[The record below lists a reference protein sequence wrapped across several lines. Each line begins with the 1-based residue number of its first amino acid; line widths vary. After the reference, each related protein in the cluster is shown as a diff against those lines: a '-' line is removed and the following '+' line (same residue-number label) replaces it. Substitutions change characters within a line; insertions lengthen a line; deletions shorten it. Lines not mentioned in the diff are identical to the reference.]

1 MCASLPTHYADQNKV
16 HVDILG
22 GVAFV
27 YLLSTWSRGQGG
39 GGVKFGSNLVH
50 AVIEC
55 PLNGIN
61 YVHLVYF
68 FHSIAFEI
76 NSRNLSAYCSGS
88 TVEMPS
94 TLDPY
99 LTVFATLAA
108 CFLTPEK
115 HSLELVIL
123 VIFKGHVIS
132 KMIFWYVSQNLP
144 KLARI

>member
-1 MCASLPTHYADQNKV
+1 M
-16 HVDILG
+16 
-22 GVAFV
+22 
-27 YLLSTWSRGQGG
+27 STFCPRGQGG
-39 GGVKFGSNLVH
+39 EGVVH
-50 AVIEC
+50 VVVEC
-55 PLNGIN
+55 PLNGLN
-61 YVHLVYF
+61 YVHLLYF

>member
-1 MCASLPTHYADQNKV
+1 MLIKIRYMLIFQERWLCLPFV
-16 HVDILG
+16 HVDK
-22 GVAFV
+22 
-27 YLLSTWSRGQGG
+27 RGRGI
-39 GGVKFGSNLVH
+39 KFGSNLVH
-50 AVIEC
+50 VVIEC
-55 PLNGIN
+55 PLNGLN
-61 YVHLVYF
+61 YVHLLYF

-115 HSLELVIL
+115 H
-123 VIFKGHVIS
+123 
-132 KMIFWYVSQNLP
+132 
-144 KLARI
+144 R